1 MKYLLLNIGIPIML
15 LFLLTSIIIIITVNA
30 QTDTNTINMTNL
42 PLINK
47 EFSVSIGDLI
57 FESKTQSEGKKYQI
71 LIKKNLKYP
80 GQVMEQ

>member
-1 MKYLLLNIGIPIML
+1 ML
-15 LFLLTSIIIIITVNA
+15 LFLLPSIIIITVTA
-30 QTDTNTINMTNL
+30 QTETNTINMTNL

-57 FESKTQSEGKKYQI
+57 FESKTQSEGKKISDIDQ
-71 LIKKNLKYP
+71 KNLKYL

>member
-15 LFLLTSIIIIITVNA
+15 LFLLTSIIIITVNA
-30 QTDTNTINMTNL
+30 QTETNTINMKNL

-47 EFSVSIGDLI
+47 EFSVSTGDLI
-57 FESKTQSEGKKYQI
+57 FELKTQSEEKKYQI
-71 LIKKNLKYP
+71 LIKKNLKYL